1 MSSHAHVRSFDAPGI
16 YLILVQGALR
26 EGAPFLDDLSIAAQ
40 YSEQGSPV
48 TLLSGTLTDQA
59 ALMGVLTALYDRGI
73 TVLAVNR
80 VASA

>member
-1 MSSHAHVRSFDAPGI
+1 MASHAQLHGFDAPGI
-16 YLILVQGALR
+16 YLILVQGRLAA
-26 EGAPFLDDLSIAAQ
+26 GSPYLDDLLVTAQ
-40 YSEQGSPV
+40 YDQQGAPV

-73 TVLAVNR
+73 TVLSVNR

>member
-1 MSSHAHVRSFDAPGI
+1 MASQAQIRSFDAPGI

-26 EGAPFLDDLSIAAQ
+26 EDAPYLDDLTITAQ
-40 YSEQGSPV
+40 YSEQGAPV

-59 ALMGVLTALYDRGI
+59 ALMGILTALYNRGI

>member
-1 MSSHAHVRSFDAPGI
+1 MARQAQLRSFDAPGT

-26 EGAPFLDDLSIAAQ
+26 EGAPYLDDLSVAAQ
-40 YSEQGSPV
+40 YTEQGAPV

-80 VASA
+80 VASV